1 MQHFLPFLW
10 DFAMLQNLLDFRK
23 GIQSKCNQ
31 NIDKSIRDAARSL
44 DLCPRSVDAAAATAP
59 AASTASFGRWLE
71 KLLVV

>member
-1 MQHFLPFLW
+1 MCSTSYLFYGTLPC
-10 DFAMLQNLLDFRK
+10 FRTYWTFGK
-23 GIQSKCNQ
+23 ECNQ

-59 AASTASFGRWLE
+59 AASTASLGRWLE